1 MIEDMEKNE
10 VIQKIEAIVA
20 TCVNHHDF
28 TMTEATKP
36 DEIVGW
42 DSLSNAMILT
52 AIEQEFN
59 VKFKFS
65 DMIAWHYIGELADIV
80 LVKSEGLRA

>member
-1 MIEDMEKNE
+1 MDKQKVINSIEK
-10 VIQKIEAIVA
+10 IVA

-28 TMTEATKP
+28 TMSEETKP

-52 AIEQEFN
+52 AIEQEFG

-65 DMIAWHYIGELADIV
+65 DMIAWHTVGELADIV
-80 LVKSEGLRA
+80 IKKSV

>member
-1 MIEDMEKNE
+1 MEKNE
-10 VIQKIEAIVA
+10 VINKVEAIVA

-52 AIEQEFN
+52 AIEQEFG

-65 DMIAWHYIGELADIV
+65 DMIAWKTIGELADIIIKK
-80 LVKSEGLRA
+80 LG

>member
-1 MIEDMEKNE
+1 MNKKE
-10 VIQKIEAIVA
+10 VLEKIEAIVA
-20 TCVNHHDF
+20 ASLNHHDF
-28 TMTEATKP
+28 TMSEDTKP

-65 DMIAWHYIGELADIV
+65 DMIAWHTIGELADIV
-80 LVKSEGLRA
+80 IKKLG

>member
-1 MIEDMEKNE
+1 MDKNE
-10 VIQKIEAIVA
+10 IINKIEEIVA

-28 TMTEATKP
+28 TMTDATKP

-52 AIEQEFN
+52 SIEKEFGI
-59 VKFKFS
+59 KFKFS
-65 DMIAWHYIGELADIV
+65 DMIAWHTIGELVDIIIKK
-80 LVKSEGLRA
+80 LG